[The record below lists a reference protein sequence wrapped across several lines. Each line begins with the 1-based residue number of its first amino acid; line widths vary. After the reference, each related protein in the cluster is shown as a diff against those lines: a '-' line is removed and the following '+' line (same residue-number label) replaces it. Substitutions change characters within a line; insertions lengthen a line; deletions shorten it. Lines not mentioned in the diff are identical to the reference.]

1 MKIFQVSAVDETEI
15 KADFQH
21 FKLELLL
28 WSACAKQKLDAK
40 KNRAKNE
47 KLIQNYFFSI
57 FDKLVAF

>member
-21 FKLELLL
+21 FKLQLFMR
-28 WSACAKQKLDAK
+28 SACAKRAKAWCKK

-47 KLIQNYFFSI
+47 KLIQN
-57 FDKLVAF
+57 

>member
-21 FKLELLL
+21 FKLQLFMR
-28 WSACAKQKLDAK
+28 SACAKQKLDAK

-47 KLIQNYFFSI
+47 KLIQN
-57 FDKLVAF
+57 